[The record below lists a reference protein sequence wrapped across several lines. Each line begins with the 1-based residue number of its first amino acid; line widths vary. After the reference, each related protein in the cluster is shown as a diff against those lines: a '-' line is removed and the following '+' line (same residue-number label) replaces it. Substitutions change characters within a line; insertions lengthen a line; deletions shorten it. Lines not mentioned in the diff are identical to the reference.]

1 MILTETLPAAVTP
14 VSLDDFKAHL
24 RLAQGFAL
32 DAAEDALLDRYLR
45 NATSVVE
52 ARISRALIRR
62 EFKLLVAAWNRDGQ
76 LVMPVGP
83 VAQIGSLR
91 FVHDA
96 EAIEL
101 PSTAWSLEPGSGRQL
116 LTGPCASALPA
127 VPEGYS
133 AELIFN
139 AGFGD
144 GPSDLPGGLAQ
155 AVMLLAAH
163 YFENRYGEAVSGQ
176 GIPAGVQAL
185 LETQR
190 SFRL

>member
-1 MILTETLPAAVTP
+1 MILTETSPAAVTP

-24 RLAQGFAL
+24 RLAQGFAP

-62 EFKLLVAAWNRDGQ
+62 EFKLQVAAWNREGH
-76 LVMPVGP
+76 LVLPVGP
-83 VAQIGSLR
+83 VALIGSLN
-91 FVHDA
+91 FILDA
-96 EAIEL
+96 ETISL
-101 PSTAWSLEPGSGRQL
+101 PATAWSLEPGSSRQL
-116 LTGPCASALPA
+116 LTGPGGSTLPA
-127 VPEGYS
+127 VPQGYS
-133 AELIFN
+133 AELVFD

-144 GPSDLPGGLAQ
+144 GPSDMPGDLAQ

-163 YFENRYGEAVSGQ
+163 YYEHRYGEAVSGQ
-176 GIPAGVQAL
+176 GIPVGVQAL